1 MYCARNVCGGA
12 EIVFLHCRK
21 GKLENAVKVK
31 ERMLQTQ
38 RNKPDPL
45 QGAAGLQRDI
55 TRLNGQIK
63 TAVSSPCP
71 LASCQ
76 RPKYSSSKMSCTSL
90 VLWLQCSRRTGY
102 TKMLKFANC
111 DCR

>member
-1 MYCARNVCGGA
+1 MCGGA
-12 EIVFLHCRK
+12 KVVFLHCRK
-21 GKLENAVKVK
+21 AKLENAVKVK

-55 TRLNGQIK
+55 TRLNGQIE

-71 LASCQ
+71 LASYQ
-76 RPKYSSSKMSCTSL
+76 RPKN
-90 VLWLQCSRRTGY
+90 VVIRRCCAHPWYCGCNAAAGQDIH
-102 TKMLKFANC
+102 KG
-111 DCR
+111 